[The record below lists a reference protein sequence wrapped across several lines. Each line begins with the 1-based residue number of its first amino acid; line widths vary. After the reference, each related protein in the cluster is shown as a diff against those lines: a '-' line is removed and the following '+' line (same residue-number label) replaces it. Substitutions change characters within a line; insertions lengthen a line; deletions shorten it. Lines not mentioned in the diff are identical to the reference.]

1 MTPSRPYLLRAF
13 YEWIAD
19 NALTAYIVVDAEI
32 PGVDVPSQYVE
43 DGRIVLNIAP
53 GAVRDLSLENDHLS
67 FQARFSG
74 IPHTI
79 FVPMKAITAVY
90 AKENG
95 RGMVFK
101 EEDFEEEDPPPSGG
115 SGSGRLKSVSTG
127 SPAKKGGSGKGR
139 ANLTV
144 VK

>member
-19 NALTAYIVVDAEI
+19 NALTAYVVVDATM
-32 PGVDVPSQYVE
+32 PGVAIPTQYVE
-43 DGRIVLNIAP
+43 DGRIVLNISP
-53 GAVRDLSLENDHLS
+53 EAVRGLSLENDHLA

-74 IPHTI
+74 VPHSI
-79 FVPMKAITAVY
+79 FVPMRAVISIY

-95 RGMVFK
+95 HGMVFK
-101 EEDFEEEDPPPSGG
+101 EEEFEEEDPPPDG
-115 SGSGRLKSVSTG
+115 SGSGGLTSIKG
-127 SPAKKGGSGKGR
+127 SGAKKGSSGKGR

>member
-19 NALTAYIVVDAEI
+19 NALTAYIVVDAKM
-32 PGVDVPSQYVE
+32 PGVEVPMQYVE
-43 DGRIVLNIAP
+43 EGRIVLNISP
-53 GAVRDLSLENDHLS
+53 GSIRDLIVDNHHLS

-74 IPHTI
+74 IPHTL
-79 FVPMKAITAVY
+79 FVPMKAIISIY

-101 EEDFEEEDPPPSGG
+101 EEDFEEDLPLGG
-115 SGSGRLKSVSTG
+115 GGPLKSVKTNTV
-127 SPAKKGGSGKGR
+127 KKRGSGKGR